1 MQNSMDDIFVRFVTK
16 DIDEEKIDRLDT
28 LKSHLSYCQDA
39 PEGMNFYG
47 FEEWRDNLKERIA
60 ALESEV
66 NKFIKILPMK
76 EFLALSPE
84 SLPNEVRN
92 LQKTLLLI
100 YKENEKSPIY
110 HKFPKRDIP
119 LLIDYSRLLNEEV
132 DGSYSAWNN
141 KITLNS
147 DILNSEKLLETL
159 AHELKHAEQWF
170 DTDKINLNSYQE
182 QQLGVLAEAQAYAC
196 GQYVHKRCFNE
207 ILNEKKAFNPM
218 VSLVNNLFGDKMRH
232 IFEGCMQSQYMINHL
247 EDFFDLHSY
256 YSSYKEMFETS
267 YPILKGD
274 KGLTD
279 IPDSFGI
286 EKKDRVKI
294 LKFLNENVSKK
305 ARTPI
310 GIFLEA
316 CMNKDVQRLNALMRA
331 KRTTGEYFFPDDDF
345 KSISGTLAFEVKMI
359 FDAVQ
364 NSGRL
369 TKKDYIKGFY
379 QVMHL
384 KDNVEYEQKDI
395 EERLEIFKAL
405 ILLKDEKGR
414 FIIPRKMIEEDFE
427 MKMINS
433 ENPITQKL
441 IKKANEC
448 LKECRP
454 VGKKKMRA
462 DNQNC

>member
-1 MQNSMDDIFVRFVTK
+1 MQNSMDDIFVRFVTE
-16 DIDEEKIDRLDT
+16 DIDEEKIRRLDSKKA
-28 LKSHLSYCQDA
+28 LLA
-39 PEGMNFYG
+39 MYG
-47 FEEWRDNLKERIA
+47 EDQEEVPMW
-60 ALESEV
+60 ALEGFKRLQTEIATIEREV
-66 NKFIKILPMK
+66 GESIPTLPMK

-110 HKFPKRDIP
+110 HKFPKRGIP
-119 LLIDYSRLLNEEV
+119 LLIDYSGLLNKEA
-132 DGSYSAWNN
+132 DGTYFSGTN

-147 DILNSEKLLETL
+147 AILNSKNLLETL

-218 VSLVNNLFGDKMRH
+218 VSLVNSLFGDKMRH

-256 YSSYKEMFETS
+256 YSSYKETFETS

-294 LKFLNENVSKK
+294 LKFLNENVAKK

-414 FIIPRKMIEEDFE
+414 FIITRKMIEEDFE
-427 MKMINS
+427 VKMINS

-441 IKKANEC
+441 IQKANEC

-454 VGKKKMRA
+454 VGKRKMRA